1 MGHLKTKGN
10 SSSIDSIITII
21 IIIIIFLCPQV
32 SQVYK
37 SRGLKTIALL

>member
-21 IIIIIFLCPQV
+21 IIIIIIIKMYWL
-32 SQVYK
+32 
-37 SRGLKTIALL
+37 